1 MKRKALSLILAFAM
15 AVSLFTVGASAA
27 EPTYGDTAGHW
38 AEASIERW
46 SGYGIIQ
53 GSNGKFDPDGQLTC
67 AQLATILARLLKLPA
82 AKDAGF
88 IDNPADAWYYDA
100 INRCAAAGILKGN
113 GDGTV
118 TPNASITRERAMV
131 MLGRALGIE
140 PIENPNLTQFTD
152 GAQVA
157 SYARG
162 MLAALI
168 RAGIVGGVTADQL
181 APQNNITRA
190 ATVTILDRAIGTYA
204 DKAGET
210 VNANGKGIVLAVADD
225 VTITGEVNKLLV
237 PANDIEVTV
246 KGSKNIDYIVI
257 SGDNS
262 KVILDNAS
270 ADNVTL
276 DGEKS
281 AVETKNGAKIDNV
294 IVTENAPGA
303 TVDVGSGT
311 TVGNVENHAE
321 DATVTGSGTV
331 KKVESDKDITVR
343 TKETDVKNIGDEK
356 ITVTDKSGKD
366 TTVGTTGSGSST
378 TVNKGTTSSGGG
390 SYTPPAQHTHTWDAG
405 VVTKEATC
413 TEAGVKTFT
422 CSCGAT
428 YTEDIPAKGHNYN
441 NGVCSNCGDKQPEV
455 KATEKA
461 WDALDA
467 KLAGIKGN
475 DGAVLVTAKRE
486 GTAYTLKLN
495 VDAIQSGAAA
505 FGDDFLTGLATNLK
519 NALDENFGR
528 YVLTADGQDVY
539 NKGTFQN
546 TALKNALFSVADGFF
561 YTLNHMTE
569 ENGVYTYKT
578 VNAKV
583 TGDNTYAFTI
593 AVQLEGEDVA
603 KVKSLAGT
611 LADHLQMEML
621 DSDAINSRY
630 GITVNESKAI
640 VVTMEMPDKLMQA
653 GVDKIGSG
661 EDAQKAFDGDGV
673 TVSALLGI
681 MNSIDSLDGVLGSN
695 ASDVNSVLNTVN
707 SNANVVNKVL
717 SKMTAK
723 VTAQNGTTAN
733 FDMTFTPSNTGN
745 AWKAFMAGVIA
756 MTGSDEGSVGAMK
769 PNQFKVAQEGT
780 YKDYYYAVP
789 VTVTIDLD
797 SSMGFQA
804 TETVVV
810 VMHIDFTKYSKTG
823 TASVSAAEP
832 TETPAAA
839 ETSAE

>member
-475 DGAVLVTAKRE
+475 DGAVLVTAERE

-640 VVTMEMPDKLMQA
+640 VVTMEMPGKLMQA

>member
-225 VTITGEVNKLLV
+225 VTVTGEVNKLLV

-331 KKVESDKDITVR
+331 KKVESDKDITVK
-343 TKETDVKNIGDEK
+343 TKDTDVKNIGDEK

-475 DGAVLVTAKRE
+475 DGAVLVTAERE

-640 VVTMEMPDKLMQA
+640 VVTMEMPGKLMQA

-745 AWKAFMAGVIA
+745 AWKDFMAGVIA